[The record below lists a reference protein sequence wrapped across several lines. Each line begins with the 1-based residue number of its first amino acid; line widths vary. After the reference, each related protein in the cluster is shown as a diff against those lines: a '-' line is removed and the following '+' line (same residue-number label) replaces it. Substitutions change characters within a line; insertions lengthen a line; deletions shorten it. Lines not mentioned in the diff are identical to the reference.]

1 MEALETVALPSC
13 LLHAIVVLLCADRGS
28 LVLQPTHT
36 DVANNTHTHTDM
48 YACVYVITAS
58 NSQVIVC
65 CVVTPCNRVVLTR
78 TFRTDTPV
86 SLFRVVG

>member
-36 DVANNTHTHTDM
+36 DVANNNTHTHGH
-48 YACVYVITAS
+48 VYVCLRHHGK
-58 NSQVIVC
+58 Q
-65 CVVTPCNRVVLTR
+65 
-78 TFRTDTPV
+78 
-86 SLFRVVG
+86 